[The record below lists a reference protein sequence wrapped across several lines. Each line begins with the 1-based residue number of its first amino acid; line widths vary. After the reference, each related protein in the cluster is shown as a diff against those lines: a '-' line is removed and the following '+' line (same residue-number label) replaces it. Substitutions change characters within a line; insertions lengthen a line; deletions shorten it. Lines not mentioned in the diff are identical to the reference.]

1 MPLSFHV
8 QRQTCQAL
16 STSKGCVANDVPSR
30 RAWTV
35 VPDGQLALPYHSTRS
50 TSPPRT
56 GSLFSSHHAGQHPN
70 VRQSNFTRAS
80 QVRPMPPR
88 QLPVSLPPKYLSFS
102 FVARMTKLD
111 LPSRNTFLRS
121 LRYWPMFSGRS
132 QNTGF
137 LIISRAVEMVHF
149 DGSGAEPAGPSNSSW
164 KRKLGVAVC
173 GGGTRG
179 GGCGR
184 IVRTSRGAL
193 LGGIRFYGRDP
204 TRPFVDV
211 VAHGFDDLDALA
223 RCVRDEWSM
232 VTTRF
237 ARLRARPGSIVGP
250 RVLLD
255 VSIHVARHG
264 D

>member
-1 MPLSFHV
+1 
-8 QRQTCQAL
+8 
-16 STSKGCVANDVPSR
+16 
-30 RAWTV
+30 
-35 VPDGQLALPYHSTRS
+35 
-50 TSPPRT
+50 
-56 GSLFSSHHAGQHPN
+56 
-70 VRQSNFTRAS
+70 
-80 QVRPMPPR
+80 
-88 QLPVSLPPKYLSFS
+88 
-102 FVARMTKLD
+102 
-111 LPSRNTFLRS
+111 
-121 LRYWPMFSGRS
+121 
-132 QNTGF
+132 
-137 LIISRAVEMVHF
+137 LITSRAVEMVHF

-255 VSIHVARHG
+255 VSIHVARYG
-264 D
+264 DMPPQTDACRWRPSMTSRMRWRLSAVATSG